1 MSHDFGNN
9 AYNGYQAKSYEYKP
23 TWEKDVDYNPD
34 HQPSSSAS
42 YYEDRGADVLF
53 VMQVKGLGVVT
64 MRATSSWGNPA
75 GKLRFDGV
83 GIFTKADIG
92 YSPNI

>member
-1 MSHDFGNN
+1 MHNFGNN
-9 AYNGYQAKSYEYKP
+9 QYDGYQAKTYEYKP
-23 TWEKDVDYNPD
+23 AWEKDVDYCPD
-34 HQPSSSAS
+34 RQPSSSALF
-42 YYEDRGADVLF
+42 YESRDDSVLF

-64 MRATSSWGNPA
+64 MRATSSWENSD

-92 YSPNI
+92 YSPDL